1 MHGGAWPCNQCFSP
15 YRPTWLAC
23 RHFCNPKYD
32 ASAPLPARI
41 LPPHAPPSASEV
53 DDWRLFNSS
62 LGGKLPGA
70 KSREEF
76 VRYLHLRDVD
86 WRNAFHR
93 GLAEQVAEF
102 KKEQRVKAE
111 QRRQAAWQEYRERIF
126 AEALVPAAAK
136 QQSLE

>member
-1 MHGGAWPCNQCFSP
+1 M
-15 YRPTWLAC
+15 
-23 RHFCNPKYD
+23 
-32 ASAPLPARI
+32 
-41 LPPHAPPSASEV
+41 
-53 DDWRLFNSS
+53 
-62 LGGKLPGA
+62 
-70 KSREEF
+70 
-76 VRYLHLRDVD
+76 RYLHLRDVD

-111 QRRQAAWQEYRERIF
+111 QRRQAAWREYRERIF